1 MSEIELPPHQI
12 LSASEI
18 EKKIGKLP
26 PESRYYLYGY
36 EDDEDEDEDEDDTED
51 PDMLYFEGDI
61 TLSES
66 QLKALKKENYHFNIA
81 VKGNLTLEG
90 HFYTGYNHLWV
101 SGNLYCDSLSSAESF
116 RVKGKIIARYYVTFS
131 ADDDEA
137 LRSTSKLKIE
147 TPYIFSWYYD
157 LSNITL
163 NRDAIVFIVCDE
175 DDYEEMTLKNF
186 CFFSF
191 SVIFAVKPELLNAI
205 YDSDDD
211 SEIFNFDRL
220 DETLQ
225 KGESIFI
232 EGFDANSLLLEQQ
245 AEEYE
250 RLERYKEAFAIRKQ
264 QLKLSPA
271 YYTAWCNAG
280 RLLLSLGAYEQAIPY
295 FDKAANLF
303 PEEFEI
309 FENEAA
315 VFNAFARVR
324 LRQLDEA
331 LKWADFSIDN
341 IPDDISSFS
350 YRVRAEAYILKE
362 DWDKAKA
369 DLNIALKLKYG
380 QEGSSNWL
388 MGLVYHHFGDAQNEQ
403 KHHELAKKADKTFEA
418 NYQTHRNLDFY
429 YKTAIKADW
438 LDEDIEIREVIKDA
452 DYWAHF
458 LEERGY
464 DQLKE
469 VPEEFRTL
477 DICLKVIRETSSQGY
492 VANAKYFPK
501 DLLATTEIVEALWEK
516 GISNLCYIPKNCI
529 TKELLL
535 KSKGNCLQPKYI
547 PNKLWDYELCKWAVT
562 VTRDLNELPQGLLD
576 YDLCLRAVKYNTY
589 AIRGVPDCYRDEQMY
604 LTALAYSRVSYCH
617 SAIPSKY
624 YRPEMM
630 CKAIDINPMAI
641 DTLPGE
647 YIDEFVFNHAKQNI
661 DPDLFAPLAIK
672 HGVNF
677 TEHFDHP
684 LLKYHCWKIFWDEKL
699 ILNDLS
705 KKDSSIS
712 GDDIP
717 EKKYT
722 QAIADAVFKNKHRDL
737 EYIPTKFISLE
748 IAKHFDV
755 KHYWSSD
762 LPKLDDLP
770 KSMSTVI
777 RNYLGYKQ
785 K

>member
-1 MSEIELPPHQI
+1 MP
-12 LSASEI
+12 
-18 EKKIGKLP
+18 KLP
-26 PESRYYLYGY
+26 PESRYYLY
-36 EDDEDEDEDEDDTED
+36 DDEDDEDEDDTED

-66 QLKALKKENYHFNIA
+66 QLKALKKENYNFNIA

-90 HFYTGYNHLWV
+90 HFYTGYNKLWV

-191 SVIFAVKPELLNAI
+191 SVIFAVKPELLNPI

-245 AEEYE
+245 AVEYE
-250 RLERYKEAFAIRKQ
+250 RLERYKEAFAILKQ

-271 YYTAWCNAG
+271 YYTFWYDAG
-280 RLLLSLGAYEQAIPY
+280 RLLFNLGAYEQAIPY
-295 FDKAANLF
+295 YDKAANLF
-303 PEEFEI
+303 PEEFGI
-309 FENEAA
+309 FKNDAA
-315 VFNAFARVR
+315 DFTALARVR
-324 LRQLDEA
+324 LRQVDEA
-331 LKWADFSIDN
+331 LKWADYSINNGNDMLHFSH
-341 IPDDISSFS
+341 
-350 YRVRAEAYILKE
+350 RVRAEAYILKE

-369 DLNIALKLKYG
+369 DLDIALKLKHDHPT
-380 QEGSSNWL
+380 SNWL
-388 MGLVYHHFGDAQNEQ
+388 MGLVYHHFGDTQNEH
-403 KHHELAKKADKTFEA
+403 KYHELAKKANKTLEA
-418 NYQTHRNLDFY
+418 NYQTHRNIDFY
-429 YKTAIKADW
+429 YPTATKLDW
-438 LDEDIEIREVIKDA
+438 LDEEIETGEVIKDA

-458 LEERGY
+458 LEETGY
-464 DQLKE
+464 GQLNK

-477 DICLKVIRETSSQGY
+477 DICLKVIKETSPQSY
-492 VANAKYFPK
+492 VGDAKYFPK
-501 DLLATTEIVEALWEK
+501 DLLRTTEIIEALLEQ
-516 GISNLCYIPKNCI
+516 GIHNIGYIPKNCI
-529 TKELLL
+529 TKEVLL
-535 KSKGNCLQPKYI
+535 KSKGRFSNPQYI
-547 PNKLWDYELCKWAVT
+547 PKKLWDYELCNWAVSAT
-562 VTRDLNELPQGLLD
+562 GSLNELPQGLLD
-576 YDLCLRAVKYNTY
+576 YDLCLRAVKYNSF
-589 AIRGVPDCYRDEQMY
+589 AIRHVPDCYRDEQMY
-604 LTALAYSRVSYCH
+604 LTAVAYSRDRNYN
-617 SAIPSKY
+617 IPSLY
-624 YRPEMM
+624 YGPEMI

-641 DTLPGE
+641 DTLPGK
-647 YIDEFVFNHAKQNI
+647 YIDEIVFNHANKNI
-661 DPDLFAPLAIK
+661 DSDVFAPLAHK

-677 TEHFDHP
+677 REHFDRP
-684 LLKYHCWKIFWDEKL
+684 TLKEDCWEIFWDEKL
-699 ILNDLS
+699 ILNELS
-705 KKDSSIS
+705 KKFSEIS

-722 QAIADAVFKNKHRDL
+722 QAIADAVFKNNPYDL
-737 EYIPTKFISLE
+737 KYIPTKFISAE
-748 IAKHFDV
+748 MAAKILR
-755 KHYWSSD
+755 KHNHWGDFPSINS
-762 LPKLDDLP
+762 LPE
-770 KSMSTVI
+770 SVQEVI
-777 RNYLGYKQ
+777 RSYD
-785 K
+785 